1 MVKVF
6 DCPIVMRIGSRL
18 TKLRK
23 KCGLSQGELAQMCNL
38 KLQQI
43 YKHEAGY
50 TGITVSRLLDI
61 ARALEVSPEYFY
73 EEDEGGEAVG
83 VQRSVLLHY
92 FGEMSIAER
101 EQLINFASS
110 LTRSV
115 AA

>member
-6 DCPIVMRIGSRL
+6 DCPIVARIGSRL
-18 TKLRK
+18 TKLRNERE
-23 KCGLSQGELAQMCNL
+23 LTQGQLAQMCNL

-50 TGITVSRLLDI
+50 TGITVSRLLAI

-73 EEDEGGEAVG
+73 EEEGEESVG
-83 VQRSVLLHY
+83 AQRSALLHY
-92 FGEMSIAER
+92 FGEMSSAER
-101 EQLINFASS
+101 AQLINFASS
-110 LTRSV
+110 LRRSV